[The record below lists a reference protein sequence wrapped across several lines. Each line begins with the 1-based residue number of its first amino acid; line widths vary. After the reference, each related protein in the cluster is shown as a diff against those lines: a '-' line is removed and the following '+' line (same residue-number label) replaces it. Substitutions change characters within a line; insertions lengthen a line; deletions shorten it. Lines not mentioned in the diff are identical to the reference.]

1 MIMREIQKF
10 TYLFFFII
18 LFLLTECHDPVTY
31 PSEPQI
37 DLQQIV
43 VNDTTDDLGNNIKNL
58 AIYFEV
64 LDGDGDFGVKQDDT
78 LVQHFGDSLYLNN
91 FFVDL
96 YRLKN
101 GQEELY
107 PLQLDL
113 NGAIP
118 YTEPVGVNI
127 YYKALVIWNLSIPKL
142 PDTLKVKFYVIDRA
156 GHKSNYQETPW
167 IDPDFRGIIVDTV
180 KIITE

>member
-1 MIMREIQKF
+1 MKILKNIKYAIF
-10 TYLFFFII
+10 LII
-18 LFLLTECHDPVTY
+18 IFLWTECKEPQTY

-43 VNDTTDDLGNNIKNL
+43 VSDTTDELGNNIKNFG
-58 AIYFEV
+58 IYFEV
-64 LDGDGDFGVKQDDT
+64 LDGDGDFGVKQEDT
-78 LVQHFGDSLYLNN
+78 LVDHFGDSLYLNN

-127 YYKALVIWNLSIPKL
+127 YYKALVIWDLSIPKL

-156 GHKSNYQETPW
+156 GHQSNYQETPW
-167 IDPDFRGIIVDTV
+167 IAPDFRGVIVDTV
-180 KIITE
+180 KVITQ